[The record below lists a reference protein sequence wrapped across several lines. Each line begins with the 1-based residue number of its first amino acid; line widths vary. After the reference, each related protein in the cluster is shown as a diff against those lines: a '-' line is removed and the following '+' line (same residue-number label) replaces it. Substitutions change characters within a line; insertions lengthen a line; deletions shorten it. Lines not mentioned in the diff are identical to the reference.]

1 MFRLFRKRSSPAIN
15 EVKPAPEER
24 VIDTVDEPP
33 VSGNGH
39 FVDEK
44 ARRRLSEL
52 FPSSHGDKLINSDE
66 ASAAAREI
74 DDGLI
79 RRTEQW
85 SLSGDSQPTDSA
97 AAASIGSKGRKRPSD
112 MQKSRTPAL
121 SVAPCIVSV
130 GDLESS
136 SDDEVKAIFLRDKSL
151 SPPSWTGAACWLA
164 NSPLQ
169 AGRKT
174 KKALRLSRHVMS
186 VSSPR
191 KKRKGSVRPFLNF
204 EKMRQSK
211 QTVGLRKVQAI
222 RVKFARPG
230 SPHQLKVMEC
240 DSADPSALSFC
251 AIPSTTAT
259 TTLAPSMDTSV
270 VVPPHCVY

>member
-121 SVAPCIVSV
+121 SVAPCIVSRQELVAAVLDRCRLLV
-130 GDLESS
+130 GQL
-136 SDDEVKAIFLRDKSL
+136 A
-151 SPPSWTGAACWLA
+151 PPSWPKDKEGVT
-164 NSPLQ
+164 
-169 AGRKT
+169 
-174 KKALRLSRHVMS
+174 
-186 VSSPR
+186 
-191 KKRKGSVRPFLNF
+191 
-204 EKMRQSK
+204 
-211 QTVGLRKVQAI
+211 
-222 RVKFARPG
+222 
-230 SPHQLKVMEC
+230 
-240 DSADPSALSFC
+240 
-251 AIPSTTAT
+251 AIPACDVRQQSAEEAEGLCST
-259 TTLAPSMDTSV
+259 V
-270 VVPPHCVY
+270 FEF